1 MHMLQRRFPEPETMS
16 GGNTRVSASSMSP
29 NWYTVERVSWRRRL
43 QRGVKRADRQDMSGG
58 GVGVSFLGAVQ
69 RVSSCDKRP
78 QLTPPAHIQTGN
90 IHKYT
95 CCPPLTPSLSQKHT
109 LSEMSDS
116 CEALSS
122 FTQHKKWPRFFRAR
136 SVFVLW
142 ALFAASSVQPRAVNP
157 IKMNK

>member
-95 CCPPLTPSLSQKHT
+95 CCPPPSTPPYLRNTRWVKWVTAVKLCLHSHSIK
-109 LSEMSDS
+109 SDPDFS
-116 CEALSS
+116 GPGLCLSS
-122 FTQHKKWPRFFRAR
+122 EHCLLRHLYSLEQ
-136 SVFVLW
+136 
-142 ALFAASSVQPRAVNP
+142 
-157 IKMNK
+157 